1 LKERPGITIHR
12 TADISDTAEIGDGT
26 LIWHEA
32 QVRERA
38 RIGRDCRL
46 GKSVYVDVNVVM
58 GDRVKIQNGVSIY
71 DGVVIEDDVF
81 LGPNVT
87 FTNDPYPRAFSTDWK
102 IRPTRIKIGASIG
115 ANATVVC
122 GVTLGA
128 YSMVAAG
135 SVVTTDVPDY
145 GLVMGNPAT
154 LERYVCQCGRRAV
167 FKHHAAGKVTLVC
180 TACGKETVLSKD
192 IYSLSREAK
201 GLLLE

>member
-1 LKERPGITIHR
+1 M
-12 TADISDTAEIGDGT
+12 
-26 LIWHEA
+26 IWHEA
-32 QVRERA
+32 QVREHA

-46 GKSVYVDVNVVM
+46 GKSVYIDVNVVI
-58 GDRVKIQNGVSIY
+58 GDRVKIQNGVSVY

-87 FTNDPYPRAFSTDWK
+87 FTNDPYPRAFSDNWK
-102 IRPTRIKIGASIG
+102 IRPTRIRTGASIG

-122 GVTLGA
+122 GVTLGN

-167 FKHHAAGKVTLVC
+167 FKSFAAPSVTLVC
-180 TACGKETVLSKD
+180 TACGKELILSKE

>member
-1 LKERPGITIHR
+1 M
-12 TADISDTAEIGDGT
+12 
-26 LIWHEA
+26 IWHEA
-32 QVRERA
+32 QVRENA

-46 GKSVYVDVNVVM
+46 GKSVYIDVNVVI
-58 GDRVKIQNGVSIY
+58 GDRVKIQNGVSVY

-87 FTNDPYPRAFSTDWK
+87 FTNDPYPRAFSENWK
-102 IRPTRIKIGASIG
+102 IRPTRIRTGASIG

-122 GVTLGA
+122 GVTLGN

-167 FKHHAAGKVTLVC
+167 FKSFAAPGVTLVC
-180 TACGKETVLSKD
+180 TACGKELILSKE